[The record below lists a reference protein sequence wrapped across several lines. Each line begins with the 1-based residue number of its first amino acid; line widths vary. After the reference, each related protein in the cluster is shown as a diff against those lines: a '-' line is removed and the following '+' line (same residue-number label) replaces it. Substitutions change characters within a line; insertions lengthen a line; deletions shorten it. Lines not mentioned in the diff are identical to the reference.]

1 MVKTIVIGRATD
13 EEFDE
18 YREIANGVIIGR
30 DSYGMILPMDI
41 LVDKIVIA
49 KQSAQIDD
57 TRIYSSMLIV
67 FTYGDN
73 NDYVM
78 EWIVL

>member
-18 YREIANGVIIGR
+18 YREIAKGVIIGR

-49 KQSAQIDD
+49 KQSTQIDD

-78 EWIVL
+78 EWVVL